1 MGYFLQ
7 SFIVS
12 LDAANQL
19 GHLHLT
25 STQEGDPF
33 ETELQAIKDGNTSL
47 LGLGVGGSED

>member
-1 MGYFLQ
+1 MGYFFQ

-25 STQEGDPF
+25 STQGDPF

-47 LGLGVGGSED
+47 LGLRVGGSED